1 MSSPTKFQQL
11 VKELFPVLV
20 QYVPVVDR
28 VHGEHHPEFHE
39 VRRLFF
45 EVYDKTAA
53 SDSATLDLHDE
64 FDRLQK
70 VTQNYA
76 VPDDVCETY
85 EAVYDML
92 KKLNAAYK
100 A

>member
-1 MSSPTKFQQL
+1 MTNLSFKKLT
-11 VKELFPVLV
+11 KELFPVLV
-20 QYVPVVDR
+20 QYVPLVDR

-39 VRRLFF
+39 VRQIFV
-45 EVYDKTAA
+45 EIYEKTRA
-53 SDSATLDLHDE
+53 SDTTALNLYDE
-64 FDRLQK
+64 FARLQK